1 MDYILEKKQDL
12 DYDFIFATNTML
24 AMREL
29 DDAVRKQILM
39 LKKVILKDR
48 EGFLERIK
56 TYLSENKTPKRN
68 YDKQIIKLCERDKQ
82 LDQLSEKVIEKNLS
96 GLIALDTADSILKKY
111 KAEKNDI
118 QAKLKSIKNQDNDST
133 EIDLEKNAKILIDF
147 LELFDETM
155 EIDRELIV
163 SIISKIKVKTEQING
178 KWNRKFINIE
188 FLDLPN
194 EVLEG
199 VINGNN

>member
-1 MDYILEKKQDL
+1 
-12 DYDFIFATNTML
+12 
-24 AMREL
+24 MREL

-96 GLIALDTADSILKKY
+96 GLIASDTVDSILKKY

-155 EIDRELIV
+155 EIDSLLLV
-163 SIISKIKVKTEQING
+163 
-178 KWNRKFINIE
+178 
-188 FLDLPN
+188 
-194 EVLEG
+194 
-199 VINGNN
+199 

>member
-118 QAKLKSIKNQDNDST
+118 
-133 EIDLEKNAKILIDF
+133 
-147 LELFDETM
+147 
-155 EIDRELIV
+155 
-163 SIISKIKVKTEQING
+163 
-178 KWNRKFINIE
+178 
-188 FLDLPN
+188 
-194 EVLEG
+194 
-199 VINGNN
+199 